1 MHNIFPLVFF
11 FLATFLLSKLYCDVV
26 GRCIKL
32 YVSLLPIVY
41 RTVLCMKNNNNVNWC
56 CTRRK
61 VVPVQNWMSVQ
72 MGKPFHKSPFKEV
85 FVFVFF
91 KIKSFVFNINN
102 YFCKQRFECWFS
114 GDWSQPEKRHVN
126 RWLPPPFLLNQT
138 IPSLFGLDHYAF
150 FRFQTV

>member
-102 YFCKQRFECWFS
+102 YWLWLAEFQKIWSKTEKGNMNRWFVQKYARKIRLPFPFS
-114 GDWSQPEKRHVN
+114 GRRRTWPWWS
-126 RWLPPPFLLNQT
+126 
-138 IPSLFGLDHYAF
+138 
-150 FRFQTV
+150 